1 MKKYLFYFAT
11 LLTSILI
18 LVSSTSMA
26 ANRYSVA
33 TGNWNSTNTWSATS
47 GGSAGASVPVAG
59 DSVFIQNGHN
69 VTVTANAACLSITF
83 NTSPSSLTI
92 NSGITLTVSGAI
104 TIPMSSSGKN
114 LISVGAGKLNAGSVA
129 FTSSGN
135 QKRHEITI
143 STGTVT
149 VAGNITVDQNGTSA
163 TITFNG
169 IGLLQVGGSLL
180 YNGTTSTGTLA
191 TVVGCTVEYNG
202 AAQTVKPVVY
212 SGNLTVS
219 GSGVKAISGVTVNGV
234 LTMAG
239 TATVSAA
246 PTYVSSSSLVYAGS
260 AAQTTGA
267 EFLATMTQPITINN
281 SNGVTLNSNKTVN
294 GTLTFTSGNLYTD
307 SYTLTLGS
315 TASLAGE
322 KTDSY
327 LVGKL
332 ITTKTVGTSAS
343 TMGNIGLSIAAGTT
357 VGNVTV
363 TRISGAAPAGTGHKA
378 NRSWA
383 ITSTSSASRD
393 LTFSWVS
400 NDDGNVDLTNAIVFL
415 STNNGTSWTSVSG
428 AVDVSSSRSITAS
441 GQTLSTSSSL
451 FTIGDAATPL
461 PVELTSFTS
470 SVNANVVTLNWATA
484 TEKNNYGFDVERL
497 ATGQSWVR
505 IGFVQGAGISN
516 AVKQYSFVDKNL
528 AAGSYSYRLK
538 QIDNDGTFKY
548 LPAIEV
554 SVGAQ
559 PVSFS
564 IGNYPNPF
572 NPSTIIRYSLSSNAF
587 VNISIYN
594 MLGQK
599 VVTLVNQNME
609 QGVHEVSFNASSL
622 ATGAY
627 IYRIEAGSYS
637 ATKKMLLLK

>member
-1 MKKYLFYFAT
+1 MKKYLFYLAT

-18 LVSSTSMA
+18 LVSSITMA
-26 ANRYSVA
+26 TTRYAVAN
-33 TGNWNSTNTWSATS
+33 GNWSSINTWSATS
-47 GGSAGASVPVAG
+47 TGSGGASVPVAG
-59 DSVFIQNGHN
+59 DTVFINDGIN
-69 VTVTANAACLSITF
+69 VTVTADAACA
-83 NTSPSSLTI
+83 SLTI
-92 NSGITLTVSGAI
+92 NSGPTPT
-104 TIPMSSSGKN
+104 T
-114 LISVGAGKLNAGSVA
+114 
-129 FTSSGN
+129 
-135 QKRHEITI
+135 ITI
-143 STGTVT
+143 SGSNSLTISGALSLGNGTDKSSLRTFAVGSGTISCNSITMGKPNPNNSGATLTISSGTVT
-149 VAGNITVDQNGTSA
+149 VSGNITMSGSSSENSIVFSGAGLLNIGGTMSGGSFNAGTS
-163 TITFNG
+163 
-169 IGLLQVGGSLL
+169 
-180 YNGTTSTGTLA
+180 TST
-191 TVVGCTVEYNG
+191 VNYNG
-202 AAQTVKPVVY
+202 AAQTVGSY
-212 SGNLTVS
+212 TYNNLTLS
-219 GSGVKAISGVTVNGV
+219 GSGVKTINSVTVNGV

-246 PTYVSSSSLVYAGS
+246 PTYGNSSSLVYAGS

-267 EFLATMTQPITINN
+267 EFLSTMLRPVTINN

-294 GTLTFTSGNLYTD
+294 GTLTFTSGNLYTG

-363 TRISGAAPAGTGHKA
+363 TRISGVAPAGTGHKA

-393 LTFSWVS
+393 LTFLWVS
-400 NDDGNVDLTNAIVFL
+400 NDDGNVDLNNAIVFL

-428 AVDVSSSRSITAS
+428 ALDVSSSRSITAS

-451 FTIGDAATPL
+451 FTIGDATTPL

-497 ATGQSWVR
+497 ATGQSWVK

-572 NPSTIIRYSLSSNAF
+572 NPSTIIRYSLPSNAF

>member
-1 MKKYLFYFAT
+1 MKKYLFYLAT

-18 LVSSTSMA
+18 LVSSITMA
-26 ANRYSVA
+26 TTRYAVAN
-33 TGNWNSTNTWSATS
+33 GNWSSINTWSATS
-47 GGSAGASVPVAG
+47 TGSGGASVPVAG
-59 DSVFIQNGHN
+59 DTVFIKDGIN
-69 VTVTANAACLSITF
+69 VTVNLNAACA
-83 NTSPSSLTI
+83 SLTI
-92 NSGITLTVSGAI
+92 NSGPNSTT
-104 TIPMSSSGKN
+104 
-114 LISVGAGKLNAGSVA
+114 
-129 FTSSGN
+129 
-135 QKRHEITI
+135 ITI
-143 STGTVT
+143 SGSNSLTISGALSLGNGTDNSSLRTFAVGSGTISCNSITMGNPNHSSGATLTISSGTVT
-149 VAGNITVDQNGTSA
+149 VSGNITMSGSSSENSIVFSGAGLLNIGGTMSGGSFTAGTS
-163 TITFNG
+163 
-169 IGLLQVGGSLL
+169 
-180 YNGTTSTGTLA
+180 
-191 TVVGCTVEYNG
+191 TVNYNG
-202 AAQTVKPVVY
+202 AAQTVGSY
-212 SGNLTVS
+212 TYNNLTLS
-219 GSGVKAISGVTVNGV
+219 GSGVKTISGVTVNGV

-246 PTYVSSSSLVYAGS
+246 PTYGSSSSVVYAGS

-267 EFLATMTQPITINN
+267 EFLSTMLRPVTINN

-294 GTLTFTSGNLYTD
+294 GTLTFTSGNLYTG

-343 TMGNIGLSIAAGTT
+343 TMGNIGLSIAAGTPT
-357 VGNVTV
+357 VDNVTV
-363 TRISGAAPAGTGHKA
+363 TRISGVAPTGTGDKA

-415 STNNGTSWTSVSG
+415 STNSGTSWTSVSG
-428 AVDVSSSRSITAS
+428 ALDVSSSRSITAS

-497 ATGQSWVR
+497 ATGQSWVK

-572 NPSTIIRYSLSSNAF
+572 NPSTIIRYSLPSNAF